1 MDDADDPGTPLA
13 RGDLCER
20 AAVLYHYSRT
30 VKGVK
35 LTYET
40 CAEKV
45 GIEEPVK
52 EAENV
57 RKRAFKYRGKR
68 EEEFEDA
75 DWLVEVFRPGRR
87 DASAAAELS
96 EDDKAALDS
105 AALLGIPS
113 GSSPE

>member
-1 MDDADDPGTPLA
+1 VDAAQEEDDAA
-13 RGDLCER
+13 
-20 AAVLYHYSRT
+20 
-30 VKGVK
+30 
-35 LTYET
+35 
-40 CAEKV
+40 
-45 GIEEPVK
+45 EPVK

-57 RKRAFKYRGKR
+57 RKRAAKYRAKR
-68 EEEFEDA
+68 EEEFKDA
-75 DWLVEVFRPGRR
+75 DWLLEVFPPGRR